1 MPGLIRLGDG
11 VGLAESN
18 RSVISTSIDLYDQNG
33 NLVGYATQANRT
45 DNRTVERVRHL
56 SSSDAGRTIEQAPGP
71 EDVSLDVNGFALY
84 NTPQLDGQFPHYSL
98 AARLSKGTDLPA
110 IGGEYLFK
118 SINSQRTPFNLR
130 VEEVH
135 PQTQAR
141 SITVYFNCMLLT
153 YTKPMNLGAITLAET
168 CRIQVGQVDVPS
180 ASNAGGN
187 GIIIGSLQS

>member
-18 RSVISTSIDLYDQNG
+18 RSVISTSIDLYDMNG
-33 NLVGYATQANRT
+33 NLVGYSTQVNRS

-56 SSSDAGRTIEQAPGP
+56 SSDDAGRTVEQAPGP
-71 EDVSLDVNGFALY
+71 EDVTLDVSGFALY
-84 NTPQLDGQFPHYSL
+84 NTPQLDGQFPHFSL
-98 AARLSKGTDLPA
+98 AGRLSKGTNLPA

-118 SINSQRTPFNLR
+118 SINSQKIPFNLK

-135 PQTQAR
+135 PQTKAR
-141 SITVYFNCMLLT
+141 AITVYFNCMMLT

-168 CRIQVGQVDVPS
+168 VRIQVGQVDTPS

-187 GIIIGSLQS
+187 GIVIGSLQS